1 MKKIFMAIMLL
12 AGVSMFAACGKSSG
26 PANNGKGDENGNGN
40 GNEQTEQ
47 PEQTEQTDQTID
59 PKVLAATFPLNVK
72 IEMKN
77 LPAYNLGE
85 EKITLI
91 KLGNEWFYKDEGNRY
106 TTYLYCQFA
115 KDGKSLK
122 AFGGALQEDGSVKW
136 TNLLTTGDE
145 SFLNF
150 AGYAKNSECH
160 VLFDAGVP
168 AGNCKKYG
176 EATSDKET
184 ILGVECTRYD
194 YDFVVKADY
203 WVDEATKIVYKFI
216 NYLDKNKESK
226 NAIFEIKGWDTSV
239 KEFEWDKPE

>member
-1 MKKIFMAIMLL
+1 MKKIFMAIMFL
-12 AGVSMFAACGKSSG
+12 AGVSMFPACEKILG
-26 PANNGKGDENGNGN
+26 PNDNGNVEENGNGN
-40 GNEQTEQ
+40 GG
-47 PEQTEQTDQTID
+47 EQTEQTDQTID

-77 LPAYNLGE
+77 QPSYNTAE
-85 EKITLI
+85 EDIKLI
-91 KLGNEWFYKDEGNRY
+91 KLGNEWFYENRGSRY
-106 TTYLYCQFA
+106 VLYLYCQFD

-136 TNLLTTGDE
+136 TNLLTSGDE
-145 SFLNF
+145 SYLNF
-150 AGYAKNSECH
+150 AGFAKNSECH

-168 AGNCKKYG
+168 AGNCTKYG

-203 WVDEATKIVYKFI
+203 WVDEATKIVYKFV
-216 NYLDKNKESK
+216 NYLDKDKESK
-226 NAIFEIKGWDTSV
+226 NATFEIKSWDTTV
-239 KEFEWDKPE
+239 KAFEWDKPE

>member
-1 MKKIFMAIMLL
+1 MKDMKKIIVAMMLL
-12 AGVSMFAACGKSSG
+12 AGAAMFTACEKTHD
-26 PANNGKGDENGNGN
+26 PEDNGNGDGNGNGN
-40 GNEQTEQ
+40 G
-47 PEQTEQTDQTID
+47 TEQTDQSMD
-59 PKVLAATFPLNVK
+59 PTVLAATFPVNVK

-77 LPAYNLGE
+77 QPSYNTGE

-106 TTYLYCQFA
+106 ELYLYCQFA

-136 TNLLTTGDE
+136 TNLLTSGDE
-145 SFLNF
+145 SYLNF
-150 AGYAKNSECH
+150 AGFAKNSECH

-203 WVDEATKIVYKFI
+203 WVDETTKIVYKFV

-226 NAIFEIKGWDTSV
+226 NATFEIKGWDTSV
-239 KEFEWDKPE
+239 TEFEWKKPE